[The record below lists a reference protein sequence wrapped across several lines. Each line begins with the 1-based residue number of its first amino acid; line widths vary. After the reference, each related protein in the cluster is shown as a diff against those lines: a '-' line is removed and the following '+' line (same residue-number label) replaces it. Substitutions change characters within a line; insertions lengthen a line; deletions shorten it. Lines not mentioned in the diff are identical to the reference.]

1 MLCKVLKLNTGETIL
16 GNITEEAR
24 SYIDVHRPMKVS
36 IIPNRSGSLSVALM
50 RWEPIS
56 DFENPVRIF
65 KYAIVAVSE
74 PSVEFKDNYA
84 EIYNQYENKEFFE
97 EKAEQP
103 KEDDTSENLTKIE
116 EMLKAMMESNT
127 NHTLH

>member
-74 PSVEFKDNYA
+74 PSIEFKDNYA